1 MDGIINR
8 RNKNQPGYLFQKLN
22 SNHPNMKYA
31 AEVKSEICLETKIV
45 SSNDVITTEV
55 KCNERKSPV
64 DWSSNISK
72 WYKRNVTIVI

>member
-1 MDGIINR
+1 
-8 RNKNQPGYLFQKLN
+8 
-22 SNHPNMKYA
+22 MKYA

-55 KCNERKSPV
+55 KRNERKSPV